1 MSYKNFLIAVLL
13 LVVGWFG
20 WTVLN
25 LAIEN
30 DGLRQ
35 VAAGHK
41 QSIESLLDYVSIAT
55 KCDVTPKELA
65 VAVGAPVPTLPSDA
79 VKEVSHLAFQARF
92 NSQGIAE
99 VGVADVKKVAVCQV
113 K

>member
-1 MSYKNFLIAVLL
+1 MNYKNFCIAALL
-13 LVVGWFG
+13 LVVGWLG
-20 WTVLN
+20 STTLD

-35 VAAGHK
+35 VAAGHVR
-41 QSIESLLDYVSIAT
+41 SIESLLEYVRVGS

-65 VAVGAPVPTLPSDA
+65 VAIGAPVSTQSNDS
-79 VKEVSHLAFQARF
+79 VIEVSHLAFQARF
-92 NSQGIAE
+92 DSRGIAE
-99 VGVADVKKVAVCQV
+99 VGVTDVKKVAVCQA

>member
-55 KCDVTPKELA
+55 KSLSVNSRMSARAAWSAASE
-65 VAVGAPVPTLPSDA
+65 
-79 VKEVSHLAFQARF
+79 QADG
-92 NSQGIAE
+92 NQAT
-99 VGVADVKKVAVCQV
+99 
-113 K
+113 